1 MGYYDNILNLIS
13 LVLAMSILFIILFG
27 CQFQKYRYVE
37 RFTDA
42 TPATPA
48 TTTTPAATTTTPAAT
63 TTTTPAATTTTET
76 TTPAATT
83 TDDDKTT
90 KGTVK
95 SLKPF
100 EAEILNE
107 LNKGNMKPQDIEK
120 LIDNGTFTRE
130 NLDSMIAYIQ
140 HFRNMN

>member
-42 TPATPA
+42 TPAATTPA
-48 TTTTPAATTTTPAAT
+48 ATTPAATTPAATTPAATTPAATTT
-63 TTTTPAATTTTET
+63 E
-76 TTPAATT
+76 T